1 MGVEVNAPGEGI
13 DALPCDSSAKAGHA
27 ERTSVLR
34 EIRAS
39 FALVERN
46 FNLVKRYLGWEVVFM
61 FYNIVN
67 TLTIA
72 FIGVA
77 GPKETLNE
85 RVLFLVVGALLWG
98 FLSILFHE
106 VAESVQWERWEGTIE
121 YSFMAPIRR
130 ITYLGGVCSYAV
142 LYGLIRTTICLGAV
156 MLFFRIS
163 LAGANLAGVLLA
175 LVASS
180 LSFIGLGLVAA
191 VLPLMS
197 AEKGSQAAHIFEAVL
212 LLVSGV
218 YYDVSVL
225 PGWLRPLS
233 VLSPATYTLRAAR
246 AALLENAT
254 VADLLPT
261 LGLLLAIGVVL
272 IPIGLAV
279 FSWGERYAMRTGM
292 LKRDG

>member
-1 MGVEVNAPGEGI
+1 MGVRVDARSEGI
-13 DALPCDSSAKAGHA
+13 NAISYDSPARTRDA
-27 ERTSVLR
+27 ERTTVLR
-34 EIRAS
+34 EVKAS

-46 FNLVKRYLGWEVVFM
+46 FNLVKRYLGWEVVFL

-85 RVLFLVVGALLWG
+85 RILFLVIGALLWG
-98 FLSILFHE
+98 FLSVLFHE

-142 LYGLIRTTICLGAV
+142 LYGLIRTTICLGVV
-156 MLFFRIS
+156 MFFFRIS
-163 LAGANLAGVLLA
+163 LADANLLGVLLA
-175 LVASS
+175 LVVSS
-180 LSFIGLGLVAA
+180 LSFMGLGLIAA

-197 AEKGSQAAHIFEAVL
+197 AERGSQATHIFQAVL

-225 PGWLRPLS
+225 PSWLRPLS
-233 VLSPATYTLRAAR
+233 VLSPATYTLKAAR

-254 VADLLPT
+254 VVDLLPT

-272 IPIGLAV
+272 IPVGLTV
-279 FSWGERYAMRTGM
+279 FNWGEAYAMRTGK
-292 LKRDG
+292 LKRNG